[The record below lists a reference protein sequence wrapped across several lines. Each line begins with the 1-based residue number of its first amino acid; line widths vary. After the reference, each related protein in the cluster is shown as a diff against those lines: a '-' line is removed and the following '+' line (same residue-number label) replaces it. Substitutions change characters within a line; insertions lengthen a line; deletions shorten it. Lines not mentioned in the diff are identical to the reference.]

1 MKTIKVFFL
10 ISFLFMTSLF
20 SQNKASITVVKNYK
34 NWNWKEVYVAK
45 NPYISVA
52 VVPQAAGRI
61 LEYNLGEVPSLWIN
75 PKLMGKSFAPTD
87 EVKMQEWRNFGGYRL
102 VPLPI
107 ENCSVD
113 KDGNTAKR
121 WPPPAIIGDS
131 PYKVEKGMDKKGNE
145 TIEVTSGIQDLPVP
159 SYNGKLKRFVYP
171 NKIEEKLE
179 YSRSLY
185 IEPNSSL
192 VHINH
197 HLKNV
202 GDKEMKR
209 GIMISSQ
216 HVSRSKPELTDG
228 ENFVAYI
235 PFSKE
240 YLLPNGKQYQVM
252 SSPEARWKYIN
263 KNRFKLNKNNPED
276 VAKYYNHGTNWKG
289 EVAPGIYEVEY
300 DYNLMAGFHIV
311 SSESWICY
319 VNKTNNTAFAKMM
332 EPYDTSLAYD
342 HGLNMAIFCSGLE
355 TGYLETEVK
364 TPLYNLKPSESF
376 DYKEIHGAAKIQNT
390 PVLAVTM
397 AGITTQKLNCENGQ
411 VLGSYGIFVASSAY
425 LVAENEKGVEI
436 DRIFIEKVNPLQPLN
451 VHVHY
456 TKLFNKLKIVLVDG
470 DNKEYELDK
479 FNK

>member
-1 MKTIKVFFL
+1 MKIINMFFWV
-10 ISFLFMTSLF
+10 SFLFVVSVTA
-20 SQNKASITVVKNYK
+20 QNKATVSIVKNYK
-34 NWNWKEVYVAK
+34 DWNWEEVYVAK

-52 VVPQAAGRI
+52 VVPKAAGRI

-75 PKLMGKSFAPTD
+75 PKLMGKSYQPTD
-87 EVKMQEWRNFGGYRL
+87 EVKMSEWRNFGGYRL

-113 KDGNTAKR
+113 KDRNKAQR

-131 PYKVEKGMDKKGNE
+131 PYRAKKGIDKKGNE
-145 TIEVTSGIQDLPVP
+145 TIEVTSGVQELPVP
-159 SYNGKLKRFVYP
+159 SYNGKLKSFVYP
-171 NKIEEKLE
+171 NIIEEKLE

-202 GDKEMKR
+202 GDKKVKR

-216 HVSRSKPELTDG
+216 HVSRSNPELTDG
-228 ENFVAYI
+228 ENYVAYI

-252 SSPEARWKYIN
+252 SSPEARWRYISR
-263 KNRFKLNKNNPED
+263 NRFKLDKNNPDD
-276 VAKYYNHGTNWKG
+276 VAKYYNHGTNWNG
-289 EVAPGIYEVEY
+289 EVATGIYEVEY

-319 VNKTNNTAFAKMM
+319 VNKTNNTAFAKIM
-332 EPYDTSLAYD
+332 EPYDRSLEYD

-364 TPLYNLKPSESF
+364 TPLYILQPLESS

-390 PVLAVTM
+390 PVLAVNM
-397 AGITTQKLNCENGQ
+397 AGIITQKLNYKNNH
-411 VLGSYGIFVASSAY
+411 VSGSYGVFVASTAY
-425 LVAENEKGVEI
+425 LVAEDVHGNKI
-436 DRIFIEKVNPLQPLN
+436 DRIAIEKVHPLKPFNLN
-451 VHVHY
+451 ESY
-456 TKLFNKLKIVLVDG
+456 SKAFKTLKIVLIDG
-470 DNKEYELDK
+470 QNKEHILDE

>member
-10 ISFLFMTSLF
+10 VSFLFVMSLS
-20 SQNKASITVVKNYK
+20 SQNKASIKVVKNYK
-34 NWNWKEVYVAK
+34 NWNWEEVYVAK

-52 VVPQAAGRI
+52 VVPKAAGRI
-61 LEYNLGEVPSLWIN
+61 LEYNLGDVPSLWIN
-75 PKLMGKSFAPTD
+75 SKLMGKSFAPTD

-113 KDGNTAKR
+113 KDGSKAQR

-131 PYKVEKGMDKKGNE
+131 PYKAKKGVDRKGNE
-145 TIEVTSGIQDLPVP
+145 TIEVTSGIQELPVP

-202 GDKEMKR
+202 GNKKVKR

-216 HVSRSKPELTDG
+216 HVSRSNPNLTDG
-228 ENFVAYI
+228 ENYVAYV

-252 SSPEARWKYIN
+252 SSPEARWRYIN
-263 KNRFKLNKNNPED
+263 RNRFKLDKNNPED

-319 VNKTNNTAFAKMM
+319 VNKTNNTAFAKIM
-332 EPYDTSLAYD
+332 EPYDSSLEYD

-364 TPLYNLKPSESF
+364 TPLYTLQPLESF

-390 PVLAVTM
+390 PVLGVTM
-397 AGITTQKLNCENGQ
+397 AGITTQKLSCKNGQ
-411 VLGSYGIFVASSAY
+411 VLGSYGVFVASSAY
-425 LVAENEKGVEI
+425 LVSEDDKGVEI
-436 DRIFIEKVNPLQPLN
+436 DRIFIEKVNPLQPFN
-451 VHVHY
+451 VHVNY
-456 TKLFNKLKIVLVDG
+456 TKLFKTLKLVLIDEN
-470 DNKEYELDK
+470 NKEYELDK